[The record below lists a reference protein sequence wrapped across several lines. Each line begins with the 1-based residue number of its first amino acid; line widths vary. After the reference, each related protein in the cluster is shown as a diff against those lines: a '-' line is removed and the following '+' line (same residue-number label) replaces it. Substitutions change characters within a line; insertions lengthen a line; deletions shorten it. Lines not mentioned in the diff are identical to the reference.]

1 MISEAELKQL
11 AADERVDPLILDL
24 DYALGWFLAGVY
36 RDRRTA
42 DRLRFKG
49 GTCLSKAY
57 FAGYRFSED
66 LDFTATGH
74 WSEHRVEEIAELVAR
89 WSEEEGGPNFRAA
102 QPLLEIVSDEYGSET
117 FELRVYFRGPIV
129 WSGSPR
135 AIRLH
140 ITCDER
146 LILPAEERALL
157 HPYSDADLLGN
168 PVLHC
173 YSLAEML
180 AEKLR
185 ALSGQRRF
193 AIARDIYDVHRLAS
207 VGVDLQVLSTVL
219 EEKLA
224 AKGMA
229 PEAVSRARFLTRK
242 GEFEQDWK
250 RNLAYLLP
258 REQTVAFSE
267 AWLTALDLLDAA
279 EGALQDRAS

>member
-1 MISEAELKQL
+1 MISEAELKRL
-11 AADERVDPLILDL
+11 AADEGVDPLILDL
-24 DYALGWFLAGVY
+24 DYALGWFLAGIY
-36 RDRRTA
+36 RDPCMA
-42 DRLRFKG
+42 DRLRVKG

-66 LDFTATGH
+66 LDFTATEH

-117 FELRVYFRGPIV
+117 FELRVYFRGPLV

-140 ITCDER
+140 ITRDER
-146 LILPAEERALL
+146 LVLPAEERALL
-157 HPYSDADLLGN
+157 HPYSDADLLGS
-168 PVLHC
+168 PVLRC
-173 YSLAEML
+173 YPLVEML

-207 VGVDLQVLSTVL
+207 VGVDLQVLGTVL

-224 AKGMA
+224 AKGMT
-229 PEAVSRARFLTRK
+229 PEAVSRARLLRRQA
-242 GEFEQDWK
+242 EFERDWE
-250 RNLAYLLP
+250 RNLSYLLP
-258 REQTVAFSE
+258 REQTVSFTE
-267 AWLTALDLLDAA
+267 AWSTALDLMDAA